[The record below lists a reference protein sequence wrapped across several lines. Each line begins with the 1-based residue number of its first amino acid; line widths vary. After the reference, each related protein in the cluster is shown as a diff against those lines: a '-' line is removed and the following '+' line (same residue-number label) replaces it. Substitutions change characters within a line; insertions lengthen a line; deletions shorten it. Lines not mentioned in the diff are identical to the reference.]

1 MLIVVI
7 LVINGWTHVCFLLEP
22 HVQTN
27 MPHRL
32 ISGGTSMISD
42 PRGRKG
48 GLERVRGRA
57 KGQRLVVT
65 GRSSDARVSW
75 VLGP

>member
-1 MLIVVI
+1 
-7 LVINGWTHVCFLLEP
+7 
-22 HVQTN
+22 
-27 MPHRL
+27 
-32 ISGGTSMISD
+32 MISD

-57 KGQRLVVT
+57 KGQRRVVT